1 MQDSGLTQPVKFWA
15 NKTPLFVFC
24 SQQERSFGGGQPR
37 LEREM
42 RSRLILHE
50 TGFTCLRCFT
60 SYFIDVDTFYLFL
73 NWFSKR
79 VSDDRKY
86 VCGL

>member
-1 MQDSGLTQPVKFWA
+1 MQGSGLTKPVKFWA

-24 SQQERSFGGGQPR
+24 NQQERSYGGGQPR

-50 TGFTCLRCFT
+50 TGFTC
-60 SYFIDVDTFYLFL
+60 
-73 NWFSKR
+73 
-79 VSDDRKY
+79 
-86 VCGL
+86 